1 MPRGKKSTPTKSPS
15 ASFLGDDPVFEEDD
29 EVETP
34 VPVEKPAPVVR
45 AVPPPLPP
53 SPPVPTWDV
62 PVRVHEVDHP
72 LLNKPMVLFS
82 NAQYAALLD
91 YLVES
96 RAGLPHEKQ
105 RAFDEGHM
113 GQIMKNLR
121 G

>member
-1 MPRGKKSTPTKSPS
+1 MPRGKKSIPTKAPS
-15 ASFLGDDPVFEEDD
+15 ASFLGDDLVFEEDN
-29 EVETP
+29 EVEAPT
-34 VPVEKPAPVVR
+34 PVEKLAPVVR
-45 AVPPPLPP
+45 AAPPPLPP
-53 SPPVPTWDV
+53 PPPVPTWTA
-62 PVRVHEVDHP
+62 PVAVHEVDHP

-96 RAGLPHEKQ
+96 RAGLAPEKQ